1 MEKRRKERT
10 KNNDGKNNRKNK
22 WYGKRDKEKKSGKE
36 SKLERKVKKMG
47 TRKCFPLRKGKGRM
61 KNNEKEI

>member
-22 WYGKRDKEKKSGKE
+22 WYGKRDKEKK
-36 SKLERKVKKMG
+36 
-47 TRKCFPLRKGKGRM
+47 KG
-61 KNNEKEI
+61 E

>member
-1 MEKRRKERT
+1 MERTTEKTSDMEKEMK
-10 KNNDGKNNRKNK
+10 K
-22 WYGKRDKEKKSGKE
+22 KKSRKE

>member
-1 MEKRRKERT
+1 MERT
-10 KNNDGKNNRKNK
+10 TEKTSDME
-22 WYGKRDKEKKSGKE
+22 KEKKKKSRTE